1 MIRRIEAKNYRSLKY
16 IDQSLGDFHVLVGP
30 NASGKTTFMD
40 VVSFLADIVKLGIDQ
55 AIQSRSANYND
66 LTFSSQG
73 GDIELALEINIPEKI
88 KKFLENRFDLIRY
101 EMRFGLS
108 EDTQEHAIKEER
120 VLLLNSEL
128 LNEST
133 DNETPQRVLFPE
145 YKTTPTSILN
155 KKYPGKSGISYQL
168 VIRKKPEGNDNFYD
182 ETYRASGKG
191 WLPSFKLGIKRSALA
206 NLPADETK
214 FPASTW
220 LKEFLFE
227 GVQRFILDSLS
238 IREAS
243 PPGQSM
249 TFKPDG
255 SNLPWVINNL
265 KKDERQFR
273 KWIAHVKTAL
283 PDIIDINTVER
294 EDDRHRYLRVFYEG
308 NIRVPSWLVS
318 DGTLRLLALT
328 LPAYLSDFTGVYL
341 IEEPEN
347 GIHPKAVDAV
357 FKSLSSVYNGQ
368 IMLAS
373 HSPVVLSLID
383 PNKVNQVLCFAKT
396 DEGAADI
403 VNGADHPALRNWKGE
418 TNLSQL
424 YASGIL
430 D

>member
-40 VVSFLADIVKLGIDQ
+40 VVSFLSDIVKSGIDQ

-66 LTFSSQG
+66 LTFSSEG
-73 GDIELALEINIPEKI
+73 GDIELALEINIPDDI
-88 KKFLENRFDLIRY
+88 RKFLEKRFDLIRY

-120 VLLLNSEL
+120 VLLLHSEL
-128 LNEST
+128 INEESNT
-133 DNETPQRVLFPE
+133 ELSQPDLFPD
-145 YKTTPTSILN
+145 YKTISHSILN
-155 KKYPGKSGISYQL
+155 KKYQGKSGTSYQS
-168 VIRKKPEGNDNFYD
+168 VIRKKPQGNDNFYD

-206 NLPADETK
+206 NLPADDTK

-227 GVQRFILDSLS
+227 GVQLFILDSLS

-243 PPGQSM
+243 PPGLGK

-255 SNLPWVINNL
+255 SNLPWVINDL
-265 KKDERQFR
+265 KKDQKQFR
-273 KWIAHVKTAL
+273 KWIAHVQTAL
-283 PDIIDINTVER
+283 PDIVDIDTIER
-294 EDDRHRYLRVFYEG
+294 SDDRHRYLQVLYEG

-328 LPAYLSDFTGVYL
+328 LPAYLKDFTGVYL

-347 GIHPKAVDAV
+347 GIHPKAVEAV
-357 FKSLSSVYNGQ
+357 FQSLSSVYNGQ

-373 HSPVVLSLID
+373 HSPVVLSLVQPD
-383 PNKVNQVLCFAKT
+383 QVLCFAKT
-396 DEGAADI
+396 SEGITDI

-418 TNLSQL
+418 TNLSVL
-424 YASGIL
+424 YASGVL
-430 D
+430 G